1 MKGEKTKPRQILQ
14 LKLSDLVNKEIAIKV
29 HSEVLNCD
37 VWFCGTEKI
46 ASLVKEEDPQA
57 VIYSIKELIKL
68 LELEPDVE
76 EIRAIHNIKAIFPSS
91 KIIVDD

>member
-1 MKGEKTKPRQILQ
+1 MKGERTKPGQILQ
-14 LKLSDLVNKEIAIKV
+14 LKLSDLVNKEIAIKI

-37 VWFCGTEKI
+37 VWFCGNEKI

-76 EIRAIHNIKAIFPSS
+76 EIRAIHNIKAVFPSS